1 VTMCNLKTGLVG
13 LTALALGMLAAV
25 SSQAGTPLPLP
36 LKPFVIAAKPA
47 ATPIAIQARHLPA
60 TLATTPAS
68 TAVGKLAL
76 GKVAPPVKP
85 AIVALPS
92 ATTSGTAT
100 RPAAPAPYSQS
111 TINQAN
117 AVGTT
122 PQNIVSLAQGHPGPG
137 APTTFVETKQTIL
150 PPGAHSSPPSGA
162 HCSHGVRV
170 TYLNGGNTGGTNG
183 LAAGTQAWAY
193 SCA

>member
-1 VTMCNLKTGLVG
+1 VNGTRDDITVQPTPTGPGSFTSRIYGPGGQVLWTHYNSCRYG
-13 LTALALGMLAAV
+13 SPCGQPPMTGTA
-25 SSQAGTPLPLP
+25 TPVPP
-36 LKPFVIAAKPA
+36 SPA
-47 ATPIAIQARHLPA
+47 ATGA
-60 TLATTPAS
+60 TS
-68 TAVGKLAL
+68 
-76 GKVAPPVKP
+76 AP
-85 AIVALPS
+85 
-92 ATTSGTAT
+92 T
-100 RPAAPAPYSQS
+100 YSQS

-137 APTTFVETKQTIL
+137 APATFVEAKQTIL
-150 PPGAHSSPPSGA
+150 PPGVHSSSPSGA